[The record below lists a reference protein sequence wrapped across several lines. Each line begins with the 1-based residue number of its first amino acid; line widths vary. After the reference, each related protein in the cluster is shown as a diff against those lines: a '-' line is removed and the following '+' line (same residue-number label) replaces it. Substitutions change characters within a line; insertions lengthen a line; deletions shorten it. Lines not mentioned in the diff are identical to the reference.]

1 MKYQTKTD
9 KRGRLIEIHV
19 PLEKQEDMFCRFN
32 YSRSVMDDGT
42 EVCFARVSDDGCS
55 AAICCGRTPK
65 EALVEA
71 IETDSKHNV
80 FHGTDKE
87 KLAIMAHGPL
97 FHELQKGGKLTE
109 TLSQIQSVTGKAN
122 CTSISHIS

>member
-9 KRGRLIEIHV
+9 NRGRLIEIHV

-80 FHGTDKE
+80 FHGTDE
-87 KLAIMAHGPL
+87 
-97 FHELQKGGKLTE
+97 QKFAKRNILRGIICE
-109 TLSQIQSVTGKAN
+109 MVEEVAQ
-122 CTSISHIS
+122 